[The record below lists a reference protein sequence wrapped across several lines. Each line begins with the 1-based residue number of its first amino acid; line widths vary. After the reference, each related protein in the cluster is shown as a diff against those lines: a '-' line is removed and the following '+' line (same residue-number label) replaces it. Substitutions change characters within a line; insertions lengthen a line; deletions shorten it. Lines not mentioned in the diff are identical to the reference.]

1 MKGVILVYIIV
12 KERGMAKRIV
22 NTSAS
27 SAITIDELGTGS
39 AVKFVVAA
47 YYGEDAKGARKQI
60 AIDKFNTY
68 DEAQHLLTQISA
80 SIANGERSCIVNSK

>member
-1 MKGVILVYIIV
+1 MYIIV
-12 KERGMAKRIV
+12 KESGMAKRIV
-22 NTSAS
+22 NTTTS
-27 SAITIDELGTGS
+27 SAITIDELGTGT
-39 AVKFVVAA
+39 AAKYVVAA

-68 DEAQHLLTQISA
+68 GEAQQLLTQIST